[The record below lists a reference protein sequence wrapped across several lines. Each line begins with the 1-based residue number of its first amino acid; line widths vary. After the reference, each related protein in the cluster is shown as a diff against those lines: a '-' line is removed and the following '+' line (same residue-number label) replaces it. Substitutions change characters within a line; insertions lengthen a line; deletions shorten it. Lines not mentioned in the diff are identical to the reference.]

1 MDIAFL
7 TTQAL
12 NALQAGM
19 LLFLLSSGLALI
31 FGMLRV
37 INFAHGAF
45 YMLGAY
51 AGLTGLAFT
60 GRFWLAVPLA
70 ALAVALLGALV
81 ERTLIRRLYNAD
93 PLAQALLTFGLLL
106 VLDEGVKWLWGPQIR
121 SLPTPEVFRGAVVL
135 FGVPYPLYHLV
146 VVGVGG
152 LVALALWLF
161 LEKSRL
167 GAILRAGVAD
177 PQMVAALGIN
187 LGLLFPFTFA
197 LGAAL
202 AAFGGVM
209 AGPIASAYPGMGVEV
224 LIKAFIVVVIGGLGS
239 LKGAAAGSFL
249 IGVAET
255 FGQALAPDWAMA
267 VAYAVMAA
275 ILLWRPAGLFG
286 AEGAA

>member
-1 MDIAFL
+1 MDLSFL
-7 TTQAL
+7 MTQAL

-31 FGMLRV
+31 FGMLHV

-51 AGLTGLAFT
+51 AGLTGLALT

-70 ALAVALLGALV
+70 VLAVALLGALL
-81 ERTLIRRLYNAD
+81 ERTLIRRLYAAD

-121 SLPTPEVFRGAVVL
+121 SLPTPEALRGAVL
-135 FGVPYPLYHLV
+135 LLGVPYPAYRLV
-146 VVGVGG
+146 VVAVGG
-152 LVALALWLF
+152 VAALGLWFF
-161 LEKSRL
+161 LERSRL

-177 PQMVAALGIN
+177 RQMVAALGIN
-187 LGLLFPFTFA
+187 LGALFAFA
-197 LGAAL
+197 FGLGAGL

-239 LKGAAAGSFL
+239 LKGAAVGSL
-249 IGVAET
+249 LVGVAET

-275 ILLWRPAGLFG
+275 VLLWRPTGLFG
-286 AEGAA
+286 AESAA

>member
-1 MDIAFL
+1 MDLPFL

-31 FGMLRV
+31 FGMLHV

-51 AGLTGLAFT
+51 AGLTGLALM

-70 ALAVALLGALV
+70 ILAVALLGALL
-81 ERTLIRRLYNAD
+81 ERTLIRRLYGAD

-135 FGVPYPLYHLV
+135 FGVPYPLYRLV
-146 VVGVGG
+146 VVVVGG
-152 LVALALWLF
+152 VVALTLWLF

-177 PQMVAALGIN
+177 PQMVAALGVN

-202 AAFGGVM
+202 AALGGVM

-239 LKGAAAGSFL
+239 LKGAAVGSL
-249 IGVAET
+249 LVGVAET

-275 ILLWRPAGLFG
+275 VLLWRPAGLFG

>member
-1 MDIAFL
+1 MDLAFL

-31 FGMLRV
+31 FGMLHV

-51 AGLTGLAFT
+51 AGLTGLALT

-70 ALAVALLGALV
+70 VLAVALLGALL
-81 ERTLIRRLYNAD
+81 ERTLTRRLYGAD

-121 SLPTPEVFRGAVVL
+121 SLPTPEALRGPVVL
-135 FGVPYPLYHLV
+135 LGVPYPAYRLMVV
-146 VVGVGG
+146 VVGGVA
-152 LVALALWLF
+152 ALALWLF
-161 LEKSRL
+161 LERSRL

-177 PQMVAALGIN
+177 RQMVAALGIN
-187 LGLLFPFTFA
+187 LGALFAFTFG
-197 LGAAL
+197 LGAGL
-202 AAFGGVM
+202 AAFGGVL

-239 LKGAAAGSFL
+239 LKGAAVGSL
-249 IGVAET
+249 LVGVAET

-275 ILLWRPAGLFG
+275 VLLWRPTGLFG
-286 AEGAA
+286 AEPAA

>member
-1 MDIAFL
+1 MDLAFL

-31 FGMLRV
+31 FGMLHV

-51 AGLTGLAFT
+51 AGLTGLALT

-70 ALAVALLGALV
+70 VLAVGFLGALL
-81 ERTLIRRLYNAD
+81 ERTLIRRLYGAD

-121 SLPTPEVFRGAVVL
+121 SLPTPEALRGVVL
-135 FGVPYPLYHLV
+135 LLGVPYPAYRLV
-146 VVGVGG
+146 VVLVGG
-152 LVALALWLF
+152 VAALGLWLF
-161 LEKSRL
+161 LERSRL

-177 PQMVAALGIN
+177 RQMVAALGIN
-187 LGLLFPFTFA
+187 LGALFAFTFG
-197 LGAAL
+197 LGAGL
-202 AAFGGVM
+202 AAFGGVL
-209 AGPIASAYPGMGVEV
+209 AGPIVSAYPGMGMEV

-239 LKGAAAGSFL
+239 LKGAAVGSL
-249 IGVAET
+249 LVGVAET

-275 ILLWRPAGLFG
+275 VLLWRPTGLFG
-286 AEGAA
+286 AGPAG

>member
-1 MDIAFL
+1 MDMAFL
-7 TTQAL
+7 VTQAL

-51 AGLTGLAFT
+51 AGLTTIALT
-60 GRFWLAVPLA
+60 GRFWLAVPVA
-70 ALAVALLGALV
+70 ALVIAAFGALL
-81 ERTLIRRLYNAD
+81 ERTVIRRLYGAD

-106 VLDEGVKWLWGPQIR
+106 VLDEAVKWAWGPQIR
-121 SLPTPEVFRGAVVL
+121 ALPTPEALRGAVVL
-135 FGVPYPLYHLV
+135 LGIPYPAYRLLV
-146 VVGVGG
+146 VLVGG
-152 LVALALWLF
+152 IVALALWLF
-161 LEKSRL
+161 LERSRL

-177 PQMVAALGIN
+177 RQMVAALGIN
-187 LGLLFPFTFA
+187 LGALFAFTFG

-209 AGPIASAYPGMGVEV
+209 AGPIVSAYPGMGVEI

-239 LKGAAAGSFL
+239 LKGAAVGSL
-249 IGVAET
+249 LVGVAET
-255 FGQALAPDWAMA
+255 FGQALAPDWATA
-267 VAYAVMAA
+267 VIYAVMAA
-275 ILLWRPAGLFG
+275 VLLWRPSGLYG
-286 AEGAA
+286 AEPTT

>member
-1 MDIAFL
+1 M
-7 TTQAL
+7 TQAL

-31 FGMLRV
+31 FGMLHV

-51 AGLTGLAFT
+51 AGLTGLALT

-70 ALAVALLGALV
+70 VLAVALLGALL
-81 ERTLIRRLYNAD
+81 ERTLIRRLYAAD

-121 SLPTPEVFRGAVVL
+121 SLPTPEALRGAVL
-135 FGVPYPLYHLV
+135 LLGVPYPAYRLV
-146 VVGVGG
+146 VVAVGG
-152 LVALALWLF
+152 VAALGLWFF
-161 LEKSRL
+161 LERSRL

-177 PQMVAALGIN
+177 RQMVAALGIN
-187 LGLLFPFTFA
+187 LGALFAFA
-197 LGAAL
+197 FGLGAGL

-239 LKGAAAGSFL
+239 LKGAAVGSL
-249 IGVAET
+249 LVGVAET

-275 ILLWRPAGLFG
+275 VLLWRPTGLFG
-286 AEGAA
+286 AESAA

>member
-1 MDIAFL
+1 MNLAFL

-31 FGMLRV
+31 FGMLHV
-37 INFAHGAF
+37 INFAHGGF

-51 AGLTGLAFT
+51 AGLTGLALT

-70 ALAVALLGALV
+70 VLTVAALGALV
-81 ERTLIRRLYNAD
+81 ERTLTRRLYGAD
-93 PLAQALLTFGLLL
+93 PLTQALLTFGLLL
-106 VLDEGVKWLWGPQIR
+106 VLDEGVKWIWGPQIR
-121 SLPTPEVFRGAVVL
+121 SLPTPEALRGAVL
-135 FGVPYPLYHLV
+135 LLGVPYPAYRLV
-146 VVGVGG
+146 VVAVGAAT
-152 LVALALWLF
+152 ALALWLF
-161 LEKSRL
+161 LERSHL

-177 PQMVAALGIN
+177 RQMVAALGIN
-187 LGLLFPFTFA
+187 LGALFAFTFG
-197 LGAAL
+197 LGAGL
-202 AAFGGVM
+202 AAFGGVL

-239 LKGAAAGSFL
+239 LKGAAVGSL
-249 IGVAET
+249 LVGVAET

-275 ILLWRPAGLFG
+275 GLLWRPTGLFG
-286 AEGAA
+286 AEPAA

>member
-1 MDIAFL
+1 MDLAFL

-31 FGMLRV
+31 FGMLHV

-51 AGLTGLAFT
+51 AGLTGLALT

-70 ALAVALLGALV
+70 VLAVAFLGALV
-81 ERTLIRRLYNAD
+81 ERTLTRRLYGAD

-121 SLPTPEVFRGAVVL
+121 SLPTPEGLRGAVL
-135 FGVPYPLYHLV
+135 LLGVPYPAYRLV
-146 VVGVGG
+146 VVLVGG
-152 LVALALWLF
+152 VAALGLWLF
-161 LEKSRL
+161 LERSRL

-177 PQMVAALGIN
+177 RQMVAALGIN
-187 LGLLFPFTFA
+187 LGALFAFTFG
-197 LGAAL
+197 LGAGL
-202 AAFGGVM
+202 AAFGGVL

-239 LKGAAAGSFL
+239 LKGAAVGSL
-249 IGVAET
+249 LVGVAET

-275 ILLWRPAGLFG
+275 VLLWRPTGLFG
-286 AEGAA
+286 AESAT

>member
-1 MDIAFL
+1 MDLAFL

-31 FGMLRV
+31 FGMLHV

-51 AGLTGLAFT
+51 AGLTGLALT

-70 ALAVALLGALV
+70 VLAVALLGALL
-81 ERTLIRRLYNAD
+81 ERTLIRRLYGAD

-121 SLPTPEVFRGAVVL
+121 SLPTPEALRGPVVL
-135 FGVPYPLYHLV
+135 LGVPYPAYRLMVV
-146 VVGVGG
+146 VVGGVA
-152 LVALALWLF
+152 ALALWLF
-161 LEKSRL
+161 LERSRL

-177 PQMVAALGIN
+177 RQMVAALGIN
-187 LGLLFPFTFA
+187 LGALFAFTFG
-197 LGAAL
+197 LGAGL
-202 AAFGGVM
+202 AAFGGVL

-239 LKGAAAGSFL
+239 LKGAAVGSL
-249 IGVAET
+249 LVGVAET

-275 ILLWRPAGLFG
+275 VLLWRPTGLFG
-286 AEGAA
+286 VEPAA

>member
-1 MDIAFL
+1 MDLPFL

-51 AGLTGLAFT
+51 AGLTGLALT

-70 ALAVALLGALV
+70 VLAVALLGALV
-81 ERTLIRRLYNAD
+81 ERTLIRRLYGAD

-121 SLPTPEVFRGAVVL
+121 SLPTPEIFRGAVVL
-135 FGVPYPLYHLV
+135 FGLPYPLYRLV

-152 LVALALWLF
+152 VVALTLWLF

-177 PQMVAALGIN
+177 PQMVAALGVN

-209 AGPIASAYPGMGVEV
+209 AGPIVSAYPGMGVEV

-239 LKGAAAGSFL
+239 LKGAAVGSLL

-275 ILLWRPAGLFG
+275 VLLWRPAGLFG

>member
-1 MDIAFL
+1 MDLAFL
-7 TTQAL
+7 LTQAL

-31 FGMLRV
+31 FGMLHV

-51 AGLTGLAFT
+51 AGLTTMALT

-70 ALAVALLGALV
+70 ALAVAAFGALL
-81 ERTLIRRLYNAD
+81 ERTVIRRLYGAD

-106 VLDEGVKWLWGPQIR
+106 VLDEAVKWIWGPQIR
-121 SLPTPEVFRGAVVL
+121 ALPTPEALRGAVVL
-135 FGVPYPLYHLV
+135 LGIPYPAYRLFVVLV
-146 VVGVGG
+146 GAI
-152 LVALALWLF
+152 VALALWLF

-177 PQMVAALGIN
+177 RQMVAALGIN
-187 LGLLFPFTFA
+187 LGALFAFTFG

-209 AGPIASAYPGMGVEV
+209 AGPIASAYPGMGVEI

-239 LKGAAAGSFL
+239 LKGAAVGSL
-249 IGVAET
+249 LVGVAET

-267 VAYAVMAA
+267 VTYAVMAA
-275 ILLWRPAGLFG
+275 VLLWRPSGLYG
-286 AEGAA
+286 AEPAA